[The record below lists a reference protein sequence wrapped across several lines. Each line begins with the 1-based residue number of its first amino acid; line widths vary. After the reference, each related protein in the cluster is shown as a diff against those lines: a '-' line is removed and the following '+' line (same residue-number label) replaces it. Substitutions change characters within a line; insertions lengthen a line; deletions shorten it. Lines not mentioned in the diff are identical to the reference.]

1 MQDIRQ
7 RTRRDVF
14 TAALGLGMLLGPLGF
29 ADSPVRPRSSG
40 TYHKGSLTA
49 PLRRGGATPFE
60 AFLPALPS
68 GCQAEMTITL
78 AWDEQ
83 DNRVHARLRGKHV
96 LVPHPTI
103 RRTLG
108 VDFFPN
114 PIWPEQKDFR
124 NGRYLFW
131 ILSPSRMI
139 TFYYDGATRAVM
151 GSEFDTLAPPP
162 GAIPLAVP
170 GLKLVSSPFFQPDED
185 GDVDVEW
192 SFDYDKVVRGDLPR
206 FAHSFFTAPPANLC
220 LANPFRYDQ
229 STTIGYTSPARPAAE
244 AMSFSDYL
252 RNGLIFD
259 ITVEPPDYFTFPPVA
274 GQTSF
279 YSGATVV
286 AGGIPKGWTLD
297 LDAVF
302 MNNAPPIKPFAAA
315 HSCRDYF
322 VPRHNPNLN
331 FCAQR

>member
-1 MQDIRQ
+1 MHDVKQ
-7 RTRRDVF
+7 RKRRCTF
-14 TAALGLGMLLGPLGF
+14 TAALGLAMLVSSLGL
-29 ADSPVRPRSSG
+29 ADSSVRPRSSG
-40 TYHKGSLTA
+40 TFHKGSLTM

-60 AFLPALPS
+60 TFLPALPS
-68 GCQAEMTITL
+68 NCQAEMTVTI

-83 DNRVHARLRGKHV
+83 NNRVHARLEGKHV

-114 PIWPEQKDFR
+114 PLWPEQKDIS

-131 ILSPSRMI
+131 ILSPAQMI
-139 TFYYDGATRAVM
+139 TFYYDSATLDVM
-151 GSEFDTLAPPP
+151 GSEFEYPTPPP
-162 GAIPLAVP
+162 GAIPLTVP
-170 GLKLVSSPFFQPDED
+170 GVKLFPSPFFQPDDD
-185 GDVDVEW
+185 GNVDVEW
-192 SFDYDKVVRGDLPR
+192 SFAYDNVVRGDLPQ
-206 FAHSFFTAPPANLC
+206 FAHSFYTAPPANLC
-220 LANPFRYDQ
+220 VANRFRYDL

-259 ITVEPPDYFTFPPVA
+259 ITVEPPDYATFPPVA

-286 AGGIPKGWTLD
+286 GGGIPRGWALD

-315 HSCRDYF
+315 DTCHDYF
-322 VPRHNPNLN
+322 VPRHNPNIN
-331 FCAQR
+331 FCAPR